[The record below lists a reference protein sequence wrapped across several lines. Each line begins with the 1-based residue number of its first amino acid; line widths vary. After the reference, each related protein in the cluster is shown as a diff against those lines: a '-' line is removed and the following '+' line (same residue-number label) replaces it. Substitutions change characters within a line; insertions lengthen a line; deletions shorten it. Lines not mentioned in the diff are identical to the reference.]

1 MAAEWDEPV
10 GVCEAGGTLLH
21 DAGEAVDSIQK
32 GEASG
37 QAQGR
42 GHSDRIFDE
51 FAPGGSGLW
60 GREGGEDLSGV
71 RHPVSEGAAGDD
83 IGGIMFGISS
93 ATKVFVA
100 CGATDLRKS
109 FNGLYGLAEQK
120 IRQDPLSGHAFVF
133 CNRDRDRVKI
143 FFWDGS
149 GFWVCAKRL
158 EKGRFSW
165 PKEDA
170 EPLHWDREM
179 LMMVLGGMEME
190 NVKRKPWYRR

>member
-1 MAAEWDEPV
+1 
-10 GVCEAGGTLLH
+10 
-21 DAGEAVDSIQK
+21 
-32 GEASG
+32 
-37 QAQGR
+37 
-42 GHSDRIFDE
+42 
-51 FAPGGSGLW
+51 
-60 GREGGEDLSGV
+60 
-71 RHPVSEGAAGDD
+71 
-83 IGGIMFGISS
+83 MFGISS

-109 FNGLYGLAEQK
+109 FTGLYGLAEQK
-120 IRQDPLSGHAFVF
+120 IQQDPLSGHAFVF

-165 PKEDA
+165 PEESA

-190 NVKRKPWYRR
+190 NVKRKPWFRR